1 MGSCCSH
8 SDDRLGHKE
17 RSRVRVLTSD
27 QPQLCPCAVWWSGR
41 RQVSYPTTFTSR
53 RRRREFR
60 PPSSCCLAGLPLA
73 SGPRVVREVAGIALA
88 SASVEERAEACLES
102 LLQVRPFQAG
112 WIGLLD
118 PERREHVLLA
128 HQG

>member
-1 MGSCCSH
+1 M
-8 SDDRLGHKE
+8 
-17 RSRVRVLTSD
+17 
-27 QPQLCPCAVWWSGR
+27 
-41 RQVSYPTTFTSR
+41 
-53 RRRREFR
+53 
-60 PPSSCCLAGLPLA
+60 
-73 SGPRVVREVAGIALA
+73 A

-112 WIGLLD
+112 WIGLPD